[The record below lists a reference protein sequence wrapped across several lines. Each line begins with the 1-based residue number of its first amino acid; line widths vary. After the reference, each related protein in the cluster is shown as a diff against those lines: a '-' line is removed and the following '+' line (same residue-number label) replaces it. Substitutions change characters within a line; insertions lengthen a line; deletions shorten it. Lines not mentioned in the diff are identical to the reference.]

1 MLVEDA
7 LHVLPVRLLEV
18 GCLKFTTY
26 ASIFHYCFN
35 LKAICQ
41 RLHTR
46 SVLQGPS

>member
-26 ASIFHYCFN
+26 ASI
-35 LKAICQ
+35 CQ